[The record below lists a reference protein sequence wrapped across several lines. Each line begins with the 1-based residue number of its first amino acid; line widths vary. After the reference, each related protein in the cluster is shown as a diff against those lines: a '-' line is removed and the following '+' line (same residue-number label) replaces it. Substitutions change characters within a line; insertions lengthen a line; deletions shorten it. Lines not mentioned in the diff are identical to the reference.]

1 MLSASLPA
9 ESSFLMENSQVKNQS
24 FKSYIKMRFDRLRK
38 LAKEKREDEQNQF
51 LKLVEV
57 SSQSES
63 K

>member
-1 MLSASLPA
+1 MNQT
-9 ESSFLMENSQVKNQS
+9 ENQS

-38 LAKEKREDEQNQF
+38 FAKEKREEEQNQF

-57 SSQSES
+57 PSQSES